1 MALPSLSPEQRQAAL
16 EQAAVARKRRAEI
29 KKALKAGSMKL
40 SEVLELAM
48 GDEIVAKLRVS
59 ALLESM
65 PGIGTAKSR
74 GIMDRANI
82 SPTRRVGGLGQNQR
96 RALIELFG

>member
-40 SEVLELAM
+40 SEVLELAQS
-48 GDEIVAKLRVS
+48 DEIVAKLRVS

-65 PGIGTAKSR
+65 PGIGTAKTR
-74 GIMDRANI
+74 GIMDRTNI

-96 RALIELFG
+96 RALVELFG